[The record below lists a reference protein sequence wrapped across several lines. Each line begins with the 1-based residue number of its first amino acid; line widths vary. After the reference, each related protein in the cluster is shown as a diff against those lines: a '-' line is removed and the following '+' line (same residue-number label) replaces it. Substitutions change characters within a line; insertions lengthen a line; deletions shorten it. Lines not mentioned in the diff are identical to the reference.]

1 MESGE
6 KSGERLNLPADR
18 QQEGKQRGSSRF
30 NLFVNGRG
38 KVELSESL
46 PFLRSA
52 DAVVGQLLHG
62 HPVDAFRVPDPVVH
76 LQKATTASGSKV
88 GTRAASLNTV
98 YCSILWFSLVKQI
111 FGLISSLN
119 SIITSFIK

>member
-1 MESGE
+1 M
-6 KSGERLNLPADR
+6 LQLDADT
-18 QQEGKQRGSSRF
+18 RGSSRF

-76 LQKATTASGSKV
+76 LVKIDGSGSKV
-88 GTRAASLNTV
+88 EAGAAFINTIN
-98 YCSILWFSLVKQI
+98 CSGS
-111 FGLISSLN
+111 FGLYCGWIWRNKWGQRLISAHN
-119 SIITSFIK
+119 QFHKIIIVE